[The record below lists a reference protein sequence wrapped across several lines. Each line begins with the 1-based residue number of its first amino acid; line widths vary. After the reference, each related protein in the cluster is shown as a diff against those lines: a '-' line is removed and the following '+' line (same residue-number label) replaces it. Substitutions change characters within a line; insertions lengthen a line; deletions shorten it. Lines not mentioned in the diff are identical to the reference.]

1 LNSDAITDVNQAFAT
16 HRVPTAILN
25 PRLAK
30 FSVNFEFWSRRHR
43 VCSGGFSNP
52 PLQRPIRSRRVPK
65 TCLPQP
71 AKTYRAAKTARP
83 ARLTSVLARR

>member
-30 FSVNFEFWSRRHR
+30 FSVNFEF
-43 VCSGGFSNP
+43 
-52 PLQRPIRSRRVPK
+52 
-65 TCLPQP
+65 
-71 AKTYRAAKTARP
+71 
-83 ARLTSVLARR
+83 